1 MNETEKRIQQV
12 MAVVFGVAPES
23 IDNNSSQDNIES
35 WDSVRHLDLITAL
48 EEEFEITV
56 PLEEVGN
63 MLNFQLVDIVVDE
76 QLKNK

>member
-1 MNETEKRIQQV
+1 MNDTEKRIQQV
-12 MAVVFGVAPES
+12 MAAVFGVAPDS
-23 IDNNSSQDNIES
+23 IDKNSSQDNIES

-48 EEEFEITV
+48 EDEFEITI

-63 MLNFQLVDIVVDE
+63 MLNFQLVNIVVEE

>member
-1 MNETEKRIQQV
+1 MNDTEKRIQQV
-12 MAVVFGVAPES
+12 MTVVFGVVPES
-23 IDNNSSQDNIES
+23 IDKNSSQDNIES

-48 EEEFEITV
+48 EDEFEITV

-63 MLNFQLVDIVVDE
+63 MLNFQLVEIVVEE

>member
-1 MNETEKRIQQV
+1 MNDTEKRIQQV
-12 MAVVFGVAPES
+12 MAAVFGVAPES
-23 IDNNSSQDNIES
+23 IDKNSSQDNIES

-48 EEEFEITV
+48 EDEFEITI

-63 MLNFQLVDIVVDE
+63 MLNFQLVDIVVEE

>member
-1 MNETEKRIQQV
+1 MNDTEKKIQQV
-12 MAVVFGVAPES
+12 MAAVFGVAPES
-23 IDNNSSQDNIES
+23 IDKNSSQDNVES

-48 EEEFEITV
+48 EDEFEITI

-63 MLNFQLVDIVVDE
+63 MLNFQLVDIVVEE